1 LIHLLRPL
9 EQEILNQSAVNTP
22 LLDQAISVA
31 GPAAV
36 GWALEKSRILVDRVA
51 AKRDVEDIGAHVD
64 PRFFEVASLW
74 GVLRLGGMGELPEN
88 VKKEISDMV
97 GRGVESGMQVDPLL
111 RCVRFIHAELMQ
123 EFFDSCAVTLPMAER
138 PVVMQRLSADL
149 FDGMEQLAL
158 FVGKEFAECRARWLS
173 GFARG
178 RMTLVNAI
186 LEGRPV
192 DLASTVQRLGYDLT
206 LHHVALILT
215 CEEPVPD
222 RVGGLK
228 DTARNLLEAAGCSST
243 LLLPV
248 GTTRLWAW
256 GGRST
261 ARPTAFR
268 HIEKPLA
275 VPAHIQAFSGLPGDG
290 ITGFC
295 QSHFQARACEPLET
309 VGETR
314 PAGVHDYG
322 ALELLLL
329 LGNEMPAATDFV
341 VRELGPLAT
350 DDKPTAALRETVLC
364 YLEQERSVAATAER
378 LYVAKNTVLYRVRK
392 AEQLLGKSL
401 RELGED
407 RLRLH
412 SALYLVHKL
421 GTGMLAPRDKGA
433 PSAVTRARRSA

>member
-9 EQEILNQSAVNTP
+9 EQEILNHSLTNKP

-31 GPAAV
+31 GPEAV
-36 GWALEKSRILVDRVA
+36 GWALEKSRLLVGRVA
-51 AKRDVEDIGAHVD
+51 AKYDSEGLGSPVD
-64 PRFFEVASLW
+64 PGLFEAVSLW
-74 GVLRLGGMGELPEN
+74 AVLRLGGLSTLPEN
-88 VKKEISDMV
+88 VKNEIGDMV
-97 GRGVESGMQVDPLL
+97 GKGVEFGMQVDPLL
-111 RCVRFIHAELMQ
+111 RCVRFIHAELTQ
-123 EFFDSCAVTLPMAER
+123 ELFDSCALTLPMAER
-138 PVVMQRLSADL
+138 PEVMRRLSADL
-149 FDGMEQLAL
+149 FDGMEQLSL
-158 FVGKEFAECRARWLS
+158 FIGKEFTECRARWLA

-178 RMTLVNAI
+178 RITVVNAI

-206 LHHVALILT
+206 LHHIALILT

-248 GTTRLWAW
+248 GSTRLWAW

-268 HIEKPLA
+268 HIDKPLA
-275 VPAHIQAFSGLPGDG
+275 VPARIQAFSGLPGDG
-290 ITGFC
+290 ITGFR

-314 PAGVHDYG
+314 PAGVRDYG

-421 GTGMLAPRDKGA
+421 GTGMLTPRDKGA
-433 PSAVTRARRSA
+433 PPAAARRRSA